1 MARRRFRFEA
11 RGPSDYQRVFGDMA
25 SQKIGALVLHEDTLL
40 NANAAA
46 IAGAAAAHHLPSCGF
61 PEFALV
67 GGLMAYGVNLPRA
80 RPPGRRVHRQDS
92 QGRQARRSAA
102 RTRHEVHGH
111 GQSPHG
117 ADAPPHDSALGA
129 GAGRSG
135 HRVTGRR
142 LATLPALGV
151 LRLRPSPLTPHRRLP
166 A

>member
-67 GGLMAYGVNLPRA
+67 GGFMAYGVNLPELDRRA
-80 RPPGRRVHRQDS
+80 AAFIDKILKGAKPGDLPLERATKFTATVNLRT
-92 QGRQARRSAA
+92 A
-102 RTRHEVHGH
+102 RT
-111 GQSPHG
+111 
-117 ADAPPHDSALGA
+117 
-129 GAGRSG
+129 
-135 HRVTGRR
+135 
-142 LATLPALGV
+142 
-151 LRLRPSPLTPHRRLP
+151 LRLTIPPSVLAR
-166 A
+166 ADQVIE